1 MRQGKL
7 SGGEMKTNV
16 TLGIVVM
23 VLLLAVTGCGKE
35 EIIRNDNTLSLEDAI
50 AEATAKEEKYV
61 YDYQVSMDPI
71 PEEIA
76 ALGGEVCGTIHA
88 YPVEIMIGLAQKEI
102 EENPEWQKQNEE
114 NIEFLKQY
122 LTKEHGGEYE
132 IRPMTSDFSQ
142 DEFMSNNY
150 MCTENS
156 TGKEFGVRIFRNPYV
171 ELTESDVRNDYYFYV
186 DNAKKYRKDIEE
198 SLNEFLGDEYV
209 YGTFYETMES
219 TEILNILVAC
229 FREENI
235 DILSEQQKIIDFY
248 KNIKGI
254 QKTSSGKFTF
264 RIVFT
269 YFPME
274 YQDVITQ
281 QYQSTCRKNYIKIIG
296 ERTTKLI
303 EEGEVYAQFE
313 YEERDAVL
321 EEKSLED
328 VINNQ
333 KEYMEN
339 PYKLQYWR

>member
-1 MRQGKL
+1 
-7 SGGEMKTNV
+7 MKTNV

-142 DEFMSNNY
+142 DEFMMNEY
-150 MCTENS
+150 MCTEMS
-156 TGKEFGVRIFRNPYV
+156 TDKNFSITLYKNPHTELKENM
-171 ELTESDVRNDYYFYV
+171 
-186 DNAKKYRKDIEE
+186 IE
-198 SLNEFLGDEYV
+198 NDEYYYADDAKQYKEDIKKTLEQNWDDTKV
-209 YGTFYETMES
+209 YDTFCENVGDKKTL
-219 TEILNILVAC
+219 TICIAI
-229 FREENI
+229 FREEM
-235 DILSEQQKIIDFY
+235 LEYVKEQEKIIHFY
-248 KNIKGI
+248 EGLKRVKDESNN
-254 QKTSSGKFTF
+254 QFTLK
-264 RIVFT
+264 IIIT
-269 YFPME
+269 YFPIE
-274 YQDVITQ
+274 YKDVITK
-281 QYQSTCRKNYIKIIG
+281 QYQSDCHNNYLSIPMNV
-296 ERTTKLI
+296 EEKLI
-303 EEGEVYAQFE
+303 NDQELYARFVYSEKWAWNDENSLDNIVEKQRE
-313 YEERDAVL
+313 YFD
-321 EEKSLED
+321 
-328 VINNQ
+328 
-333 KEYMEN
+333 N
-339 PYKLQYWR
+339 PYKLDYWR